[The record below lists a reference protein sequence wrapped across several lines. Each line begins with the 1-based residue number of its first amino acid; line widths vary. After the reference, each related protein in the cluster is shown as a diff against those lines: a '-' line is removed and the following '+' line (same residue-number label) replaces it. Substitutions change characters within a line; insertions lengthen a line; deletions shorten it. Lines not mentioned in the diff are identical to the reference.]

1 MITRPVQPRRITR
14 SEMLYR
20 ALLWLYP
27 PTFRR
32 MYGREMLQTFRDC
45 YRDTVQQ
52 EGVAGLVRLWRLV
65 LPDFVVSVC
74 SEQVRAG
81 ISLFRRLSGLEE
93 KEYQLMSLLTLDT
106 AARTDIGLKRAN
118 NEDNVVTVVPTDTH
132 VMAQKGALFVVADGM
147 GGHTKGE
154 VASALAVNTIRDTY
168 YQDARND
175 IAAALRASVEQ
186 ANKAIFEH
194 DMHMGTTCVAAVL
207 KDNTVYIANAGDS
220 FVYLIRGGQ
229 MRQLAED
236 HSWVAEQV
244 RTGAMTREEA
254 EAQGKGNVIVRC
266 LGETRDVEVY
276 IGTEQVQDKDI
287 LVLCTDGLHGL
298 VNEDEI
304 RAIVEQYEPEESVQ
318 RLIARANENGGTD
331 NITAAVIRVSLAQ

>member
-1 MITRPVQPRRITR
+1 MSTRPGLPRRVPR
-14 SEMLYR
+14 SEMLYH

-27 PTFRR
+27 PSFRR

-45 YRDTVQQ
+45 YRDSVQH
-52 EGVAGLVRLWRLV
+52 EGVAGLVALWRLV
-65 LPDFVVSVC
+65 LPDVVVSVC

-81 ISLFRRLSGLEE
+81 ISLLRRLSGLQE
-93 KEYQLMSLLTLDT
+93 KEYRLMSLLTLDT
-106 AARTDIGLKRAN
+106 AARTHIGLKRAN
-118 NEDNVVTVVPTDTH
+118 NEDNVVTVVPTDAQ

-147 GGHTKGE
+147 GGHAKGD
-154 VASALAVNTIRDTY
+154 VASELAVNTIRDTY
-168 YQDARND
+168 YQDTRSD
-175 IAAALRASVEQ
+175 IATVLREAVEQ
-186 ANKAIFEH
+186 ANKVIF
-194 DMHMGTTCVAAVL
+194 DSDKHMGTTCVAVVL
-207 KDNTVYIANAGDS
+207 KESTVYIANTGDS
-220 FVYLIRGGQ
+220 FVYLIRTGQ

-276 IGTEQVQDKDI
+276 VGTEQVQDKDI

-298 VNEDEI
+298 VSEDEI
-304 RAIVEQYEPEESVQ
+304 RAIAEQYEPEESVQ

-331 NITAAVIRVSLAQ
+331 NITAAVIRVSLS

>member
-1 MITRPVQPRRITR
+1 MSTRPVLPRRITR
-14 SEMLYR
+14 SEMLYH

-52 EGVAGLVRLWRLV
+52 ESIAGLVRLWQLV
-65 LPDFVVSVC
+65 LPDFFVSVC

-93 KEYQLMSLLTLDT
+93 KEYQLMSLLTLDS

-118 NEDNVVTVVPTDTH
+118 NEDNVVSIVPTDAQ
-132 VMAQKGALFVVADGM
+132 VMVQKGALFVVADGM

-154 VASALAVNTIRDTY
+154 VASELAVNTIRDAY
-168 YQDARND
+168 YQATGDD
-175 IAAALRASVEQ
+175 IAAALRASVEK
-186 ANKAIFEH
+186 ANAVIFER
-194 DMHMGTTCVAAVL
+194 DMRMGTTCVAAVL
-207 KDNTVYIANAGDS
+207 KDNMVYVANAGDS
-220 FVYLIRGGQ
+220 LVYLIRAGQ

-244 RTGAMTREEA
+244 RTGAMTRKEA
-254 EAQGKGNVIVRC
+254 ESQGKSNVIVRC
-266 LGETRDVEVY
+266 LGEERDVEVY
-276 IGTEQVQDKDI
+276 VGTEQVQDKDI

-298 VNEDEI
+298 VDENEI
-304 RAIVEQYEPEESVQ
+304 RTIAEQYEPEESVQ
-318 RLIARANENGGTD
+318 RLIARANEKGGTD
-331 NITAAVIRVSLAQ
+331 NITAAVIRVSLSR